1 MRFSRTANGRLNFD
15 VTDDPD
21 YDVARRIAAAI
32 LKTFDG
38 RRGKSLL
45 DIAGSSYLAVVIAGV
60 TVTIHAHRM
69 KGIWVFA
76 VDEGADGV
84 ILDVAN
90 YLKANAETLG
100 IEPVDNEGRP

>member
-1 MRFSRTANGRLNFD
+1 MRFRRTDSGRVCLD
-15 VTDDPD
+15 VTDDPG

-38 RRGKSLL
+38 RRGKSLM
-45 DIAGSSYLAVVIAGV
+45 DIAGSSYLDVVIAGV

-69 KGIWVFA
+69 KGICVFA
-76 VDEGADGV
+76 VDEAADGV

-90 YLKANAETLG
+90 YLKANGDQLG
-100 IEPVDNEGRP
+100 IETIRTV